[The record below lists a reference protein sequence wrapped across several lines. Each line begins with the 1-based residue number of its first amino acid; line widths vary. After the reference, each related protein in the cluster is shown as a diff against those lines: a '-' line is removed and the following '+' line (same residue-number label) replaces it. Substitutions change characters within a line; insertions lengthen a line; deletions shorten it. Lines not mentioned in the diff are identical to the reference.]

1 MTQLEFSQFMHQY
14 EKLVFTICY
23 QLIKDYHEAQN
34 LTQETFL
41 SAYTHIDSCDAEH
54 YKPWLARI
62 ATNKAKDYLKS
73 AYVRKVRLEEE
84 DESGTSVMERGEQVA
99 GAPQVGIIEETETK
113 EAVEA
118 IKAHVLALKEPY
130 LQVSVM
136 FFLESQD
143 VESISKVLNRPKKTV
158 QTQIYRAKQM
168 LKEAIKEGK
177 R

>member
-1 MTQLEFSQFMHQY
+1 MTQLEFGQFMRQY

-41 SAYTHIDSCDAEH
+41 SAYTHIDSCDSEH

-73 AYVRKVRLEEE
+73 AYVRRVRLEEE
-84 DESGTSVMERGEQVA
+84 DESGTSVMEMGQQVV
-99 GAPQVGIIEETETK
+99 GTAPMGVIEETENK

-118 IKAHVLALKEPY
+118 IKSHVFALKEPY

-143 VESISKVLNRPKKTV
+143 VESISRILNRPKKTV

-168 LKEAIKEGK
+168 LKEAIREGE